1 RCGPGERA
9 CLVWSLYLTAMSL
22 TSLITATVSFATVAN
37 AGIDGEWRPGDLS
50 AALVWSGV
58 WVWHRHMRRSAATGP
73 TRLRFLPVELSALY
87 GLVVGAVGAGQVLAS
102 L

>member
-22 TSLITATVSFATVAN
+22 TSLITATVAFATVAN
-37 AGIDGEWRPGDLS
+37 AGIDGVWRPGDLS
-50 AALVWSGV
+50 AALVWSCA
-58 WVWHRHMRRSAATGP
+58 WVWHRHMRSSAAPAP
-73 TRLRFLPVELSALY
+73 TRLRALPIELSALY
-87 GLVVGAVGAGQVLAS
+87 GLVIGAVGAGQALAS